1 MARIEISSIT
11 GASPFNVYV
20 SDVYGN
26 NQVFVATINTT
37 VPPVEYF
44 YLPSLYDN
52 APAIMLTIVDG
63 NGCSKFKILE
73 CRYGCGFAIQVVVA
87 DCIYNITIATS
98 SCTFDVIAA
107 NPSCDLCLS

>member
-26 NQVFVATINTT
+26 NQVFIATINTA

-44 YLPSLYDN
+44 YLPSLFDN

-73 CRYGCGFAIQVVVA
+73 CRYGCGFSIQVVA
-87 DCIYNITIATS
+87 DDCIYNITIATP
-98 SCTFDVIAA
+98 SCAFDIITA
-107 NPSCDLCLS
+107 NPSCSFVLN

>member
-11 GASPFNVYV
+11 GVSPFNVYV

-26 NQVFVATINTT
+26 NQVFIATINTD
-37 VPPVEYF
+37 VPPAEYF
-44 YLPSLYDN
+44 YLPVLYNN

-73 CRYGCGFAIQVVVA
+73 CTNGCGFEIQVVGT
-87 DCIYNITIATS
+87 DCIFNIIL
-98 SCTFDVIAA
+98 I
-107 NPSCDLCLS
+107 